1 MLDDLFRGWTP
12 IIILAVVVLLFGA
25 TRLPALA
32 RSLGQS
38 RNAFKAEMKKG
49 EETGI
54 PDASANATTTAN
66 NAAAIAPAS
75 AAPAPAAPT
84 TADSTAVSGDA
95 ANTTNSTHQS

>member
-49 EETGI
+49 QEAGA
-54 PDASANATTTAN
+54 PDTTTSA
-66 NAAAIAPAS
+66 
-75 AAPAPAAPT
+75 AAPAQDVAT
-84 TADSTAVSGDA
+84 QADSTASTSDA
-95 ANTTNSTHQS
+95 AHTTNSTPQP

>member
-1 MLDDLFRGWTP
+1 MLNDLFGGWH
-12 IIILAVVVLLFGA
+12 ILIVLAIVVLLFGA

-54 PDASANATTTAN
+54 PDSTTSAS
-66 NAAAIAPAS
+66 
-75 AAPAPAAPT
+75 
-84 TADSTAVSGDA
+84 
-95 ANTTNSTHQS
+95 TTNSTAANTDASNATNSTPTNSSSINSSSTNSPSTNSTPQS

>member
-1 MLDDLFRGWTP
+1 MFDDLFRGWTP

-49 EETGI
+49 EAEKV
-54 PDASANATTTAN
+54 
-66 NAAAIAPAS
+66 
-75 AAPAPAAPT
+75 
-84 TADSTAVSGDA
+84 DSTEAKPADA
-95 ANTTNSTHQS
+95 AGDEASNTTPKS

>member
-1 MLDDLFRGWTP
+1 MFDDLLRGWTP

-49 EETGI
+49 QETGI
-54 PDASANATTTAN
+54 PDPTSTNTAAPVQSTAIQADTTATN
-66 NAAAIAPAS
+66 
-75 AAPAPAAPT
+75 
-84 TADSTAVSGDA
+84 DA
-95 ANTTNSTHQS
+95 ANTTNSTPQS

>member
-12 IIILAVVVLLFGA
+12 IIILVVVLLLFGA

-49 EETGI
+49 EES
-54 PDASANATTTAN
+54 DAAANAA
-66 NAAAIAPAS
+66 NAAKN
-75 AAPAPAAPT
+75 
-84 TADSTAVSGDA
+84 DSTAASEETA
-95 ANTTNSTHQS
+95 KTNPNP